1 MLRICILALFL
12 FTVVGCGESD
22 NDGQT
27 SPRQT
32 IVPGSPSIPDTP
44 PTQWQPGVFLPS
56 DDFYQTCADP
66 SKAYDRE
73 TAVQGTY
80 VDENNW
86 LRSFTYETYLWY
98 DEVEDTDPACCST
111 PEYFELMKTSE
122 TTPSGKP
129 KDQFRFAQPTKE
141 YLDSQMGVA
150 YGYGFRLGRSQEGI
164 IYILYVEPGSPADRA
179 GLRRG
184 YVISEID
191 GVPVEQLSSEQLL
204 SALFPSEPERH
215 SFTVLTV
222 GDFQPRSVTMTSAEI
237 VRSPVLVVKTLA
249 GRNSGHRVGYMLFN
263 SHIPIAEPALI
274 SAIRQFDSQDIDDL
288 VLDLRYNGGG
298 RLVIASRLAFMI
310 AGPHATMSKSFET
323 IISNGKFFSPEILPF
338 LHVSTDNLLLPNLN
352 LQRVFVLTGPNTC
365 SASESII
372 NGLRGVDVEVV
383 LIGATTC
390 GKPYG
395 SIPKDN
401 CGITYSIIQ
410 IRGVNDKGFGS
421 FEDGFQPTCRA
432 RDDIRYPLGDPRE
445 SILRTALYYMN
456 SGQCPVSQ
464 QATGSD
470 EGAAAK
476 VPSDQLESPDIT
488 EIWPPII
495 PHRIID

>member
-1 MLRICILALFL
+1 MLRICIFALFL
-12 FTVVGCGESD
+12 FTVVGCGGSAD
-22 NDGQT
+22 NEQT
-27 SPRQT
+27 SPQQA
-32 IVPGSPSIPDTP
+32 IVPDSPSTPDTP
-44 PTQWQPGVFLPS
+44 LTTWQPGVFLPS
-56 DDFYQTCADP
+56 DDFYQVCTDP
-66 SKAYDRE
+66 SKAYDLE

-111 PEYFELMKTSE
+111 PEYFELMKTFE
-122 TTPSGKP
+122 TTASGNP
-129 KDQFRFAQPTKE
+129 KDQFRFAESTKE
-141 YLDSQMGVA
+141 YLDSQRGVV
-150 YGYGFRLGRSQEGI
+150 YGYGFRLGRTQEGI
-164 IYILYVEPGSPADRA
+164 SILYVEPGSPADGV

-191 GVPVEQLSSEQLL
+191 GVPVEQLSREQLL
-204 SALFPSEPERH
+204 SALFPSGSERH
-215 SFTVLTV
+215 SFIFLTV

-237 VRSPVLVVKTLA
+237 VTSPVLVVKTLV

-274 SAIRQFDSQDIDDL
+274 SAIRHFDSQYIDDL

-298 RLVIASRLAFMI
+298 RLGIASQLAFMI
-310 AGPHATMSKSFET
+310 AGPYATTGKSFET
-323 IISNGKFFSPEILPF
+323 IISNGKLFPPESLPF
-338 LHVSTDNLLLPNLN
+338 IPVSTDNLVLPSLN
-352 LQRVFVLTGPNTC
+352 LERVFVLTSPNTC

-372 NGLRGVDVEVV
+372 NGLRGVDVEVF
-383 LIGATTC
+383 LIGGTTC

-395 SIPKDN
+395 GIPEDN

-421 FEDGFQPTCRA
+421 YEDGFQPTCRV

-445 SILRTALYYMN
+445 AILGTALYYMN
-456 SGQCPVSQ
+456 LGQCPVSQ

-476 VPSDQLESPDIT
+476 VPSDQLESPDIVET
-488 EIWPPII
+488 WPPII
-495 PHRIID
+495 PRRILD